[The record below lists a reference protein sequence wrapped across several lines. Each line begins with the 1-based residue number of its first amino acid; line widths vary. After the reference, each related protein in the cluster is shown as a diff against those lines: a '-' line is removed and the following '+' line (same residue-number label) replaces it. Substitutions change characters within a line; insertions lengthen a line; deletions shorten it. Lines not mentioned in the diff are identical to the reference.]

1 MKDYLPL
8 GGSRMMRPRARGVC
22 GTLIFPVKRLVL
34 DLFFFLRAC
43 ILCHWVMVGLK
54 QIEILEFML
63 IPVMVCVASGVLV
76 NV

>member
-34 DLFFFLRAC
+34 DLFFFFK
-43 ILCHWVMVGLK
+43 GLHSLSLGYGGAK
-54 QIEILEFML
+54 TD
-63 IPVMVCVASGVLV
+63 
-76 NV
+76 